1 MIGLIIKQANWG
13 VAGSI
18 FGFVIGFFI
27 KIYLIDIVGV
37 DEWGKY
43 VSAHALRCCF
53 LLILSS
59 IPSAFVH
66 LNVRVRR
73 SSTRIVQHTSSL
85 RLPCVPP
92 SADAP

>member
-43 VSAHALRCCF
+43 VSAHAFSGAISTFIGLG
-53 LLILSS
+53 
-59 IPSAFVH
+59 IPWI
-66 LNVRVRR
+66 
-73 SSTRIVQHTSSL
+73 IVKY
-85 RLPCVPP
+85 VPKYI
-92 SADAP
+92 DIKKNYCLGFNNI